1 LLSFVINH
9 VEDAVVVVDVVAV
22 VDAVVEDKVDVM
34 LTVDVNLKQSIQ
46 MIHFFTI
53 SPLTSI

>member
-9 VEDAVVVVDVVAV
+9 VEDAVAVVDVVAV